1 VRLNKY
7 ALGVKMAETVPPEL
21 QQQVIKYQQLQ
32 AQLNQVLAEKGV
44 IEQELREINRALD
57 VLKNVAD
64 NVEMYKSAGHLLV
77 RVSKSDAE
85 KELNERKELLELRLK
100 TLSRQEALIRQQL
113 SEIQAKLTQYA
124 SSLYKKSTQ

>member
-1 VRLNKY
+1 
-7 ALGVKMAETVPPEL
+7 MAETIPPEV

-77 RVSKSDAE
+77 RISKGDAE

-113 SEIQAKLTQYA
+113 SEIQSKLTQYA
-124 SSLYKKSTQ
+124 STLYKKTA